1 MDFNDF
7 APATLLVVDDN
18 PTNRAYMA
26 GIFEKTHHRV
36 HFATNGQEA
45 LACLEKTK
53 PDVVLLDIR
62 MPVMDGRTAL
72 AEIRKQASL
81 VSLPVIAVTASSK
94 AGEEMELQSQF
105 SGYIRKPF
113 SRQTLFVALAQF
125 LQRASPGNGLEGQNL
140 GQTLKSI
147 PIPSPDQAAQ
157 WQELALEL
165 RRQEAT
171 EWPTLRD
178 SLAVNETRAFA
189 HKLFL
194 LGQAAQCGPLA
205 TYAAALTTFADAYAI
220 GQMER
225 HLAAFP
231 KLVESIEAS
240 SAQSQLQASMKVQM
254 NAPLIETNTG
264 CLLVVDDQESNIQVV
279 GAALGKLGFEILPA
293 TGGLQAFQRL
303 AVRRPDLILLDL
315 LMPEMDGF
323 EVCRRI
329 RENPDWAEIPI
340 IFLSSADDKGL
351 IVRALESG
359 GVDYITK
366 PFNHA
371 ELVTRVRTHLA
382 LKRARDELKQL
393 AEDRDELLG
402 ILTHDLKNHLG
413 GMDMSAQLLRDRTE
427 AMADPKLRLM
437 AENISHSSSQM
448 LAFVKEFLANAS
460 ADHGLNLKTEPVNL
474 SDAAARAVQQHQE
487 AAKRKQLVLKVVLPP
502 SNGMLVQAD
511 GAALNQVL
519 DNLLSNA
526 IKFSPP
532 GKQIRLTVCPP
543 GAGYVECQVQ
553 DEGPGFS
560 ENDKTRM
567 FRRYGRLSARPT
579 GGEPSTG
586 LGLSIVK
593 KLVLAMHGELAC
605 ESTPGNG
612 ATFAF
617 RLPRAATPH

>member
-1 MDFNDF
+1 
-7 APATLLVVDDN
+7 
-18 PTNRAYMA
+18 
-26 GIFEKTHHRV
+26 
-36 HFATNGQEA
+36 
-45 LACLEKTK
+45 
-53 PDVVLLDIR
+53 
-62 MPVMDGRTAL
+62 
-72 AEIRKQASL
+72 
-81 VSLPVIAVTASSK
+81 
-94 AGEEMELQSQF
+94 
-105 SGYIRKPF
+105 
-113 SRQTLFVALAQF
+113 
-125 LQRASPGNGLEGQNL
+125 
-140 GQTLKSI
+140 
-147 PIPSPDQAAQ
+147 
-157 WQELALEL
+157 
-165 RRQEAT
+165 
-171 EWPTLRD
+171 
-178 SLAVNETRAFA
+178 
-189 HKLFL
+189 
-194 LGQAAQCGPLA
+194 
-205 TYAAALTTFADAYAI
+205 
-220 GQMER
+220 
-225 HLAAFP
+225 
-231 KLVESIEAS
+231 
-240 SAQSQLQASMKVQM
+240 
-254 NAPLIETNTG
+254 
-264 CLLVVDDQESNIQVV
+264 
-279 GAALGKLGFEILPA
+279 
-293 TGGLQAFQRL
+293 
-303 AVRRPDLILLDL
+303 
-315 LMPEMDGF
+315 MPEMDGF

-329 RENPDWAEIPI
+329 RENPDWAEVPI

-366 PFNHA
+366 PFNQA

-382 LKRARDELKQL
+382 LKKARDELKQL

-460 ADHGLNLKTEPVNL
+460 ADHALSLKTESVNL
-474 SDAAARAVQQHQE
+474 SDAAARAVQQHQG
-487 AAKRKQLVLKVVLPP
+487 AAKCKQLVVEAVLPG
-502 SNGMLVQAD
+502 NGTLVQAD
-511 GAALNQVL
+511 PAALYQIL

-526 IKFSPP
+526 IKFSPL

-543 GAGYVECQVQ
+543 GDRYVECQVQ

-605 ESTPGNG
+605 ESTAGNG

-617 RLPRAATPH
+617 RLPRTLSRGEICDTGMRSVPGTGLR

>member
-1 MDFNDF
+1 
-7 APATLLVVDDN
+7 
-18 PTNRAYMA
+18 
-26 GIFEKTHHRV
+26 
-36 HFATNGQEA
+36 
-45 LACLEKTK
+45 
-53 PDVVLLDIR
+53 
-62 MPVMDGRTAL
+62 
-72 AEIRKQASL
+72 
-81 VSLPVIAVTASSK
+81 
-94 AGEEMELQSQF
+94 
-105 SGYIRKPF
+105 
-113 SRQTLFVALAQF
+113 
-125 LQRASPGNGLEGQNL
+125 
-140 GQTLKSI
+140 
-147 PIPSPDQAAQ
+147 
-157 WQELALEL
+157 
-165 RRQEAT
+165 
-171 EWPTLRD
+171 
-178 SLAVNETRAFA
+178 
-189 HKLFL
+189 
-194 LGQAAQCGPLA
+194 
-205 TYAAALTTFADAYAI
+205 
-220 GQMER
+220 
-225 HLAAFP
+225 
-231 KLVESIEAS
+231 
-240 SAQSQLQASMKVQM
+240 M
-254 NAPLIETNTG
+254 NATDAELNPG

-279 GAALGKLGFEILPA
+279 GGALGQLGFEILPA
-293 TGGLQAFQRL
+293 SGGAQAFQRL

-329 RENPDWAEIPI
+329 RENPDWAEIPV

-382 LKRARDELKQL
+382 LKRARDALKQL

-460 ADHGLNLKTEPVNL
+460 ADHGLSLRTEPVNL
-474 SDAAARAVQQHQE
+474 ADAAVRAVQQHQG
-487 AAKRKQLVLKVVLPP
+487 AAKCKQLVVKLVLPP
-502 SNGMLVQAD
+502 TNGMLVQAD
-511 GAALNQVL
+511 AAALNQVL

-526 IKFSPP
+526 VKFSPP
-532 GKQIRLTVCPP
+532 GKQIRLTVCAP
-543 GAGYVECQVQ
+543 GTRYIECQVQ

-560 ENDKTRM
+560 ETDKTGM

-593 KLVLAMHGELAC
+593 KLVLAMQGELAC
-605 ESTPGNG
+605 ESTPGSG

-617 RLPRAATPH
+617 RLPRAMPCHSS

>member
-1 MDFNDF
+1 
-7 APATLLVVDDN
+7 
-18 PTNRAYMA
+18 
-26 GIFEKTHHRV
+26 
-36 HFATNGQEA
+36 
-45 LACLEKTK
+45 
-53 PDVVLLDIR
+53 
-62 MPVMDGRTAL
+62 
-72 AEIRKQASL
+72 
-81 VSLPVIAVTASSK
+81 
-94 AGEEMELQSQF
+94 
-105 SGYIRKPF
+105 
-113 SRQTLFVALAQF
+113 
-125 LQRASPGNGLEGQNL
+125 
-140 GQTLKSI
+140 
-147 PIPSPDQAAQ
+147 
-157 WQELALEL
+157 
-165 RRQEAT
+165 
-171 EWPTLRD
+171 
-178 SLAVNETRAFA
+178 
-189 HKLFL
+189 
-194 LGQAAQCGPLA
+194 
-205 TYAAALTTFADAYAI
+205 
-220 GQMER
+220 
-225 HLAAFP
+225 
-231 KLVESIEAS
+231 
-240 SAQSQLQASMKVQM
+240 M
-254 NAPLIETNTG
+254 NAPILERNTG

-279 GAALGKLGFEILPA
+279 GAALGQLGFEILPA
-293 TGGLQAFQRL
+293 ASGLEAFQRL
-303 AVRRPDLILLDL
+303 AARRPDLILLDL
-315 LMPEMDGF
+315 LMPQMDGF

-329 RENPDWAEIPI
+329 REHPDWAEVPI

-382 LKRARDELKQL
+382 LKRARDDLKQL

-460 ADHGLNLKTEPVNL
+460 ADHGLELKTEPVNL
-474 SDAAARAVQQHQE
+474 SSAAARAVQQHQE
-487 AAKRKQLVLKVVLPP
+487 AARRKQLVLKVVLPP
-502 SNGMLVQAD
+502 NGVLVQAD

-543 GAGYVECQVQ
+543 GARYVECQVQ

-593 KLVLAMHGELAC
+593 KLVLAMQGELAC

-617 RLPRAATPH
+617 RLPRSMVSR

>member
-1 MDFNDF
+1 M
-7 APATLLVVDDN
+7 
-18 PTNRAYMA
+18 
-26 GIFEKTHHRV
+26 
-36 HFATNGQEA
+36 
-45 LACLEKTK
+45 K
-53 PDVVLLDIR
+53 P
-62 MPVMDGRTAL
+62 
-72 AEIRKQASL
+72 
-81 VSLPVIAVTASSK
+81 
-94 AGEEMELQSQF
+94 
-105 SGYIRKPF
+105 
-113 SRQTLFVALAQF
+113 
-125 LQRASPGNGLEGQNL
+125 
-140 GQTLKSI
+140 SI
-147 PIPSPDQAAQ
+147 P
-157 WQELALEL
+157 
-165 RRQEAT
+165 
-171 EWPTLRD
+171 
-178 SLAVNETRAFA
+178 
-189 HKLFL
+189 
-194 LGQAAQCGPLA
+194 
-205 TYAAALTTFADAYAI
+205 
-220 GQMER
+220 
-225 HLAAFP
+225 
-231 KLVESIEAS
+231 
-240 SAQSQLQASMKVQM
+240 
-254 NAPLIETNTG
+254 ETNPG

-315 LMPEMDGF
+315 LLPEMDGF

-413 GMDMSAQLLRDRTE
+413 GMDMSAQLLRNRTE

-437 AENISHSSSQM
+437 AENISHSSSSM
-448 LAFVKEFLANAS
+448 LAFVKELLANAS
-460 ADHGLNLKTEPVNL
+460 ADHGLNLRPEPVHL

-487 AAKRKQLVLKVVLPP
+487 AAKRKQLVFEVVLPP
-502 SNGMLVQAD
+502 GGALVRAD

-532 GKQIRLTVCPP
+532 GKQIRLTVRPP
-543 GAGYVECQVQ
+543 GARFVECQVR

-560 ENDKTRM
+560 ADDQTRM

-593 KLVLAMHGELAC
+593 KLVLAMEGEVVC
-605 ESTPGNG
+605 HSTPGHG
-612 ATFAF
+612 ATFTF
-617 RLPRAATPH
+617 RLPRAAPMPDFARVCSAGVPPGGSTVHAGENRHNTGFHEISGGGVEADTRENTAL

>member
-1 MDFNDF
+1 MN
-7 APATLLVVDDN
+7 T
-18 PTNRAYMA
+18 PT
-26 GIFEKTHHRV
+26 
-36 HFATNGQEA
+36 
-45 LACLEKTK
+45 
-53 PDVVLLDIR
+53 
-62 MPVMDGRTAL
+62 
-72 AEIRKQASL
+72 
-81 VSLPVIAVTASSK
+81 
-94 AGEEMELQSQF
+94 
-105 SGYIRKPF
+105 
-113 SRQTLFVALAQF
+113 
-125 LQRASPGNGLEGQNL
+125 
-140 GQTLKSI
+140 
-147 PIPSPDQAAQ
+147 
-157 WQELALEL
+157 
-165 RRQEAT
+165 
-171 EWPTLRD
+171 
-178 SLAVNETRAFA
+178 
-189 HKLFL
+189 
-194 LGQAAQCGPLA
+194 
-205 TYAAALTTFADAYAI
+205 
-220 GQMER
+220 
-225 HLAAFP
+225 
-231 KLVESIEAS
+231 
-240 SAQSQLQASMKVQM
+240 
-254 NAPLIETNTG
+254 IETNTG

-279 GAALGKLGFEILPA
+279 GAALGKLGFEIYPA

-303 AVRRPDLILLDL
+303 AARQPDLILLDL
-315 LMPEMDGF
+315 LMPQMDGF

-329 RENPDWAEIPI
+329 RENADWAEIPI

-359 GVDYITK
+359 GVDYVTK

-413 GMDMSAQLLRDRTE
+413 GMDMSAQLLRDRAE

-460 ADHGLNLKTEPVNL
+460 ADHGLAIKTESISL
-474 SDAAARAVQQHQE
+474 KAAASRAVQLHRE
-487 AAKRKQLVLKVVLPP
+487 AASGKQLVFQIALE
-502 SNGMLVQAD
+502 GDGAFVQAD
-511 GAALNQVL
+511 PTALNQVL

-532 GKQIRLTVCPP
+532 GKQIRVAVRSP
-543 GAGYVECQVQ
+543 GKGYIECQVQ

-560 ENDKTRM
+560 EKDKTRM
-567 FRRYGRLSARPT
+567 FHRYARLSARPT

-593 KLVLAMHGELAC
+593 KLVVAMHGELAC

-617 RLPRAATPH
+617 RLPSAAIPH